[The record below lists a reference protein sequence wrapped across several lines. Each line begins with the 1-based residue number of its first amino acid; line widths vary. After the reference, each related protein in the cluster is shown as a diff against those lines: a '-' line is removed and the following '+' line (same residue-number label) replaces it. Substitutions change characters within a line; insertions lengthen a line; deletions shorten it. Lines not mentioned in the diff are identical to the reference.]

1 MDNCESN
8 ESSDDDY
15 IELPAVTKHCD
26 DIPLKPSNN
35 NINNNNGIN
44 NNNNNFE
51 SDNST

>member
-8 ESSDDDY
+8 DSMSDDDY

-26 DIPLKPSNN
+26 DIPLKP
-35 NINNNNGIN
+35 N
-44 NNNNNFE
+44 NNNNSNKNNYDTNHCE